1 MTLTIKFEQV
11 ELLSLPLESI
21 ATSMESMGTSCSGTI
36 ITRDRFAVSQT
47 VDNHDSTFV
56 YDDTLGETTEISRDT
71 ATLESSGESST
82 LVLGGLYADPSGVKT
97 IQDIITLK
105 PDSSVLRSIELNDVA
120 SVTID
125 GSISWNKDECAL
137 YMSEDKIFRFK
148 YNPNDGVNPSR
159 LSLESLNIAETA
171 YIPKF
176 EITREI

>member
-11 ELLSLPLESI
+11 VLLSLPLESI
-21 ATSMESMGTSCSGTI
+21 ATSMDSMGTSCSGTI

-47 VDNHDSTFV
+47 TDNQDSTFV
-56 YDDTLGETTEISRDT
+56 YDDTLDETTEISRDT
-71 ATLESSGESST
+71 ATLESSGQSST
-82 LVLGGLYADPSGVKT
+82 LVLGGLYSDPSGVKT
-97 IQDIITLK
+97 IQDIITLT

-148 YNPNDGVNPSR
+148 YNASDGTNPSR
-159 LSLESLNIAETA
+159 LSLESLNIAGTT